1 MKFFSIVVLIF
12 FSTTSCINKDIS
24 QKNPVKIL
32 FLGESTTVGQG
43 ASIPNENYVTK
54 TIEFL
59 KQSGVTLEY
68 KVIAKSGM
76 SSTWGIT
83 RLDEIYIYSPDLIII
98 EFLIND
104 QYLSLEATKS
114 NYEIFSKIPYGKI
127 VLFELYDR
135 NMFNKYKN
143 TSTTNPI
150 LEAHRSDRWSKQID
164 TLSKLPNNWSDFLV
178 DGTHPSSLGYS
189 LLANILVEEI
199 TPIVTELYLIKLLE
213 GSR

>member
-1 MKFFSIVVLIF
+1 MSLFSIAVLLF
-12 FSTTSCINKDIS
+12 FSTTSCVNKVVN
-24 QKNPVKIL
+24 QKIPLKIL

-43 ASIPNENYVTK
+43 ASSPNENYVSK

-59 KQSGVTLEY
+59 KKSGVNLEY

-76 SSTWGIT
+76 SSTWGLT
-83 RLDEIYIYSPDLIII
+83 RLDEIYKYSPDLIII

-104 QYLSLEATKS
+104 QYLSLETTKS

-127 VLFELYDR
+127 VLFELYDM

-143 TSTTNPI
+143 QSTTNPI
-150 LEAHRSDRWSKQID
+150 LDAHKSDRWSKQID
-164 TLSKLPNNWSDFLV
+164 TLSRLPNNWSDFLV

-189 LLANILVEEI
+189 LLANILAEEI
-199 TPIVTELYLIKLLE
+199 SPIVTELYLFKLLE

>member
-1 MKFFSIVVLIF
+1 MKIFSIAVLLF
-12 FSTTSCINKDIS
+12 FSTTSCVNKVVN
-24 QKNPVKIL
+24 QKIPLKIL

-43 ASIPNENYVTK
+43 ASSPNENYVTK
-54 TIEFL
+54 AIEFL
-59 KQSGVTLEY
+59 KQSGIGLEY

-83 RLDEIYIYSPDLIII
+83 RLDEIYTYSPDLIII

-104 QYLSLEATKS
+104 QYLSLETIKS

-127 VLFELYDR
+127 VLFELYDS
-135 NMFNKYKN
+135 NMFNKFKN
-143 TSTTNPI
+143 NSTTNPI
-150 LEAHRSDRWSKQID
+150 LAAHRSDRWGKQID
-164 TLSKLPNNWSDFLV
+164 TLPRLPNNWSDFLV

-189 LLANILVEEI
+189 LLANILAEEI
-199 TPIVTELYLIKLLE
+199 SPIVTEHYLIKLLE

>member
-1 MKFFSIVVLIF
+1 MNLLTIVVLIF
-12 FSTTSCINKDIS
+12 CSTISCINKEAN
-24 QKNPVKIL
+24 QKNPIKIL

-43 ASIPNENYVTK
+43 ASSPNENYVTK
-54 TIEFL
+54 TMEFL
-59 KQSGVTLEY
+59 KLSGIGLEY

-83 RLDEIYIYSPDLIII
+83 RLDEIYTYSPDLIII

-104 QYLSLEATKS
+104 QYLSLETIKS

-127 VLFELYDR
+127 VLFELYDS
-135 NMFNKYKN
+135 NMFNKFKN
-143 TSTTNPI
+143 NSTTNPI
-150 LEAHRSDRWSKQID
+150 LAAHRSDRWGKQID
-164 TLSKLPNNWSDFLV
+164 TLPRLPNNWSDFLV

-189 LLANILVEEI
+189 LLANILAEEI
-199 TPIVTELYLIKLLE
+199 SPIVTELYLIKLLE

>member
-12 FSTTSCINKDIS
+12 FRLISCINKDIS

-43 ASIPNENYVTK
+43 ASSPNENYVTK

-83 RLDEIYIYSPDLIII
+83 RLDEIYSYSPDLIII

-104 QYLSLEATKS
+104 QYLSLDSTKS
-114 NYEIFSKIPYGKI
+114 NYEIFSKNMKTLIADN
-127 VLFELYDR
+127 VLFTEFQDTRELFCLEKAKQFD
-135 NMFNKYKN
+135 FNVSLSCFKYIN
-143 TSTTNPI
+143 SI
-150 LEAHRSDRWSKQID
+150 LSQFS
-164 TLSKLPNNWSDFLV
+164 
-178 DGTHPSSLGYS
+178 
-189 LLANILVEEI
+189 
-199 TPIVTELYLIKLLE
+199 IKL
-213 GSR
+213 SRQYLKN

>member
-1 MKFFSIVVLIF
+1 MNLLTIVVLIF
-12 FSTTSCINKDIS
+12 CSTISCVNKEAN
-24 QKNPVKIL
+24 QKNPIKIL

-43 ASIPNENYVTK
+43 ASSPNENYVTK
-54 TIEFL
+54 TMEFL
-59 KQSGVTLEY
+59 KQSGIGLEY

-83 RLDEIYIYSPDLIII
+83 RLDEIYTYSPDLIII

-104 QYLSLEATKS
+104 QYLSIETIKS

-127 VLFELYDR
+127 VLFELYDI
-135 NMFNKYKN
+135 NMFNKFKN
-143 TSTTNPI
+143 NSTTNPI
-150 LEAHRSDRWSKQID
+150 LTAHRSDRWGKQID
-164 TLSKLPNNWSDFLV
+164 TLPRLPNNWSDFLV
-178 DGTHPSSLGYS
+178 DGTHPSNSGYS

-199 TPIVTELYLIKLLE
+199 SPIVTEHYLIKLLE